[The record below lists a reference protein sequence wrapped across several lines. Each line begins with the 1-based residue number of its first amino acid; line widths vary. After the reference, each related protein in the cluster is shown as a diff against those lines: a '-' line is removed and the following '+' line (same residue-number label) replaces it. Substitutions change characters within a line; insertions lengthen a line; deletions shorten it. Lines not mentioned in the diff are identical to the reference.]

1 MVIPPLLRSFSAS
14 LAWLIRPQVPAG
26 QRFVAVG
33 VEPYAEVSGVL
44 HFRHVRFGNGERY
57 VADRAVGSLSAALD
71 LLRRESD
78 PDRNVRRVRD
88 DQVHVEIQRQGV
100 GHLAVD
106 FDRAAGEQ
114 VIDQIRIERFV
125 DRLVGPPVKVGGG
138 SERDL
143 DRVGDPGES
152 VFRIE
157 AGPRVGRAG
166 VRAYRCM
173 DRDMVRGNPEQVVD
187 RTCRERV

>member
-1 MVIPPLLRSFSAS
+1 M
-14 LAWLIRPQVPAG
+14 PAG

-114 VIDQIRIERFV
+114 VIDQIRVERFV

-143 DRVGDPGES
+143 DRVGDPGEIS
-152 VFRIE
+152 RVQIRINGSQDAVFRDKI
-157 AGPRVGRAG
+157 PLNTVF
-166 VRAYRCM
+166 
-173 DRDMVRGNPEQVVD
+173 
-187 RTCRERV
+187 ERNFEYMEGGEKN

>member
-1 MVIPPLLRSFSAS
+1 MVIPSLLRSFSTTG
-14 LAWLIRPQVPAG
+14 LLIRPQVQAG

-33 VEPYAEVSGVL
+33 VEPYAGGSAFFILGMSASVMVNDTSLTAPSVP
-44 HFRHVRFGNGERY
+44 VRRP
-57 VADRAVGSLSAALD
+57 RPSA
-71 LLRRESD
+71 ESD

-114 VIDQIRIERFV
+114 VIDQIRVERFV

-173 DRDMVRGNPEQVVD
+173 GSRYGPGKS
-187 RTCRERV
+187 